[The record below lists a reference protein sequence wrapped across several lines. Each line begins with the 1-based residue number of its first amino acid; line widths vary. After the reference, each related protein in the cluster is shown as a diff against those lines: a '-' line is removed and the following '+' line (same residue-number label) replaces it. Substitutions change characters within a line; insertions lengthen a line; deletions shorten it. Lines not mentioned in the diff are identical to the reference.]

1 MEYSGAIGVV
11 KLISIGCSPF
21 TVAGITF
28 ASLLNS
34 GTLSEVNTDS
44 SSSVSSADSWSL
56 SVKTSEVSS
65 DTSSIFPEVN
75 SPANIGC
82 HWKSGKFSITGR
94 QICAKMFLDNKI
106 LLK

>member
-75 SPANIGC
+75 SPANIVWGGHIGGTQC
-82 HWKSGKFSITGR
+82 KCQNPG
-94 QICAKMFLDNKI
+94 
-106 LLK
+106 